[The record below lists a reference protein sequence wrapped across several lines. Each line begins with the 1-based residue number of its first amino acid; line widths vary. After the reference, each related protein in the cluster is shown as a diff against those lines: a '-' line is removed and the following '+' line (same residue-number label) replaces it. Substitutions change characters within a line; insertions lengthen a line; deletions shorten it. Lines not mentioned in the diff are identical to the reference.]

1 MMFFPSHLSKDLNMP
16 LFIVKAM
23 LQEVESEEIYNDFDQ
38 AMAAEGG
45 YAYTTGADN
54 KIYALPPDEF
64 EFDVEETAD
73 SLLKIVKL
81 ICDQTEKKH
90 KLPRTPI
97 VIVEPKVIRFA
108 NLEEYTE
115 DDEDDLDEN

>member
-1 MMFFPSHLSKDLNMP
+1 MTRDTEMP

-23 LQEVESEEIYNDFDQ
+23 LQEVENEDIYNEFDQ
-38 AMAAEGG
+38 SMADEGG
-45 YAYTTGADN
+45 YAYTTGKNN

-73 SLLKIVKL
+73 SLLNIVKL
-81 ICDQTEKKH
+81 LCDKVEKKH
-90 KLPRTPI
+90 KLPKTPI
-97 VIVEPKVIRFA
+97 VVVEPTTIRFA

-115 DDEDDLDEN
+115 DDENELDEN

>member
-1 MMFFPSHLSKDLNMP
+1 MP

-45 YAYTTGADN
+45 YAYTTGANN

-90 KLPRTPI
+90 KLLKTPI
-97 VIVEPKVIRFA
+97 VVVEPKVIRFA